1 MILNIIKR
9 NWKNINLKAVLF
21 RIENHFWNISSEWS
35 IKVSFKIRNK
45 IHHFSVKYEEATD
58 EGIEEAIEGLQSKMA
73 EILKSIE
80 ENDIGLNETTNTSIS
95 NTTNIIV
102 FDN

>member
-1 MILNIIKR
+1 MELKKFQSEGSIVSNRESFLNYLHKMIRKSESSLKFQNHA
-9 NWKNINLKAVLF
+9 NLL
-21 RIENHFWNISSEWS
+21 
-35 IKVSFKIRNK
+35 
-45 IHHFSVKYEEATD
+45 VKYEEATD
-58 EGIEEAIEGLQSKMA
+58 EGIQEAIEGLQSKMA

-95 NTTNIIV
+95 NTTNVIV

>member
-1 MILNIIKR
+1 MSLRWN
-9 NWKNINLKAVLF
+9 F
-21 RIENHFWNISSEWS
+21 RITPIFL
-35 IKVSFKIRNK
+35 
-45 IHHFSVKYEEATD
+45 VKYEEATD

-95 NTTNIIV
+95 NTTNVIV

>member
-1 MILNIIKR
+1 MELKKFQSEGSIVSNRKSFLKYLQRMIHKSKFFN
-9 NWKNINLKAVLF
+9 
-21 RIENHFWNISSEWS
+21 SESNGS
-35 IKVSFKIRNK
+35 IC
-45 IHHFSVKYEEATD
+45 SVKYEEATD

-95 NTTNIIV
+95 NTTNVIV